1 MSTHLSP
8 AQALLLAARKEL
20 DARSLWFILADG
32 MGSVERI
39 RRGFEK
45 VADRAPGQA
54 TRVREAFKHHRQL
67 LDQACRQV
75 RAQPAVLKK
84 LAEELSQATGELD
97 QALLAHREAAQMAM
111 GPTRLGG
118 ANSILNARSTRAL
131 AVCLASERERLEHAL
146 EASEL
151 SDSVRHVLSRMLELV
166 GVMLLELEAPS
177 LPELLRQYRS
187 LAEEA
192 QEVFALAEAQAAS
205 GRGPTPHAG
214 LNRLLHAARQ
224 GQPVDCQEVLGDVAG
239 LRNQLSSLARMQSG
253 SAQVEAISQ
262 RLEQRFDELE
272 AALEWLEQGAAEVE
286 QVAHALQAAFAGLA
300 QEGQHL
306 AELADSEGKT
316 PCVHCGQLNR
326 SDFSACSRCGAVL
339 PRVAAGRASYVDLA
353 EGDSTSQGVPMTENL
368 KRLMDAVGAFESGS
382 LQKSEF
388 LGQLAWFRGLLERAL
403 ALWPPGQRPP
413 PDYLEAL
420 QDLEAGL
427 SFLEQA
433 EGPGVELDSG
443 RALVLKGAGQALQ
456 AGR

>member
-1 MSTHLSP
+1 MTSHLSP

-32 MGSVERI
+32 MGSVEQI

-45 VADRAPGQA
+45 VADRAPSQA
-54 TRVREAFKHHRQL
+54 SRVREAFKRHRQL

-75 RAQPAVLKK
+75 RAHPAELKR

-118 ANSILNARSTRAL
+118 ANAILNARSTKTL
-131 AVCLASERERLEHAL
+131 AVCLAGERERLEHAL

-151 SDSVRHVLSRMLELV
+151 PDSVRHALRGMLDLV
-166 GVMLLELEAPS
+166 GLMLLELEAAS
-177 LPELLRQYRS
+177 LPDLLRQYRA

-192 QEVFALAEAQAAS
+192 QEVFALAEAQDAS
-205 GRGPTPHAG
+205 SRGPTPHPG
-214 LNRLLHAARQ
+214 LNRLLHAARR
-224 GQPVDCQEVLGDVAG
+224 GEKVDCQEVLGDVAG
-239 LRNQLSSLARMQSG
+239 LRNQLASLARMRSG
-253 SAQVEAISQ
+253 SAQVEAIGQ
-262 RLEQRFDELE
+262 RLEQRFNELE
-272 AALEWLEQGAAEVE
+272 AALEWLEQEPAEVE
-286 QVAHALQAAFAGLA
+286 QVAHALQVAFAGLA
-300 QEGQHL
+300 QEGRHL

-316 PCVHCGQLNR
+316 PCAHCGQLNR
-326 SDFSACSRCGAVL
+326 SDFSVCSRCGAVL
-339 PRVAAGRASYVDLA
+339 PRMVAARASYVDLA
-353 EGDSTSQGVPMTENL
+353 EGDSPSQGVPMTENL
-368 KRLMDAVGAFESGS
+368 KRLMEAVGAFESGA
-382 LQKSEF
+382 LQKSDF

-403 ALWPPGQRPP
+403 ALWPPGQPPP